1 MRYSIAKNSLIRAHI
16 NSYGHPSNPPN
27 FAFVRNSMIPEQ
39 SSWNF
44 RFLGIIEI
52 VLWYLDSGCSKHM
65 TRHCDKLI
73 NFVSKFIGL
82 GHNLFSVGQ
91 FCDLDL
97 EAAFKKHT
105 RFVHNLKG
113 VDLLLGS
120 RGSNLYTI
128 SMADMMNTIN
138 QLAKHGLVK
147 GLPKLKYIKDHL
159 CSTCQMG
166 KSKKES
172 HPHKPEPSTNEKL
185 QMLHMDL
192 YGPITKYEAPNII
205 IKFLKQAQVSL
216 KATVRY
222 LRIDN
227 GPELQ
232 SLTSGYIS
240 SGLVLNQVASTS
252 AKPHTK
258 NDWDALFQPMYSQSF
273 SSTSIDQD
281 APYPSTLPNNG
292 TLTSPINYTNVDKP
306 HNEEVTEFDSDTY
319 TNPFAPPVTSSA
331 ESSSRITAFLNGIL
345 KEEVYI
351 SQPEGFVDQEHPTHV
366 FRLRKALYR
375 LKQAPRARYDML
387 SKFLL
392 SQQFV
397 KGAVDP
403 NLFTWKE
410 REHIILKYGLD
421 QCDHID
427 ILMMER
433 LKLDEDPNGT
443 LVDLTRYRGM
453 VGSLTYLTASR
464 PNLVFVICMCARYQE
479 KPTKNHLT
487 AVKQIFRYL
496 KGTINMGLWYLK
508 DTGFDLTAFA
518 TADHARC
525 QDSRKST
532 SGSVQFLSE
541 KLVRWSSKKQKCT
554 AISTIEA

>member
-52 VLWYLDSGCSKHM
+52 VHWYLDSGCSKHM

-82 GHNLFSVGQ
+82 GRNLFFVGQ

-97 EAAFKKHT
+97 EAAFRKHT
-105 RFVHNLKG
+105 RFVHNLEG
-113 VDLLLGS
+113 VNILLGS
-120 RGSNLYTI
+120 RGSNLYKI
-128 SMADMMNTIN
+128 SMADMMQSSPICLLSKASNIKSWLWHRRLSHLNFSTIN
-138 QLAKHGLVK
+138 QLAKQGLHG
-147 GLPKLKYIKDHL
+147 
-159 CSTCQMG
+159 S
-166 KSKKES
+166 
-172 HPHKPEPSTNEKL
+172 
-185 QMLHMDL
+185 
-192 YGPITKYEAPNII
+192 
-205 IKFLKQAQVSL
+205 
-216 KATVRY
+216 R
-222 LRIDN
+222 
-227 GPELQ
+227 PELQ

-252 AKPHTK
+252 AKPHIK
-258 NDWDALFQPMYSQSF
+258 NDWDALFQPMFDEYF
-273 SSTSIDQD
+273 KPPN

-292 TLTSPINYTNVDKP
+292 TLTSLINYTNVDKP

-319 TNPFAPPVTSSA
+319 TNLFAHPVTSSA

-366 FRLRKALYR
+366 FRLKKALYG

-403 NLFTWKE
+403 TLFTWKE

-427 ILMMER
+427 IPMMER

-443 LVDLTRYRGM
+443 LVDPTRYRGM

-464 PNLVFVICMCARYQE
+464 PNLVFVH
-479 KPTKNHLT
+479 P
-487 AVKQIFRYL
+487 
-496 KGTINMGLWYLK
+496 K

-518 TADHARC
+518 TADHVRC

-554 AISTIEA
+554 AISTTEA